1 MKNSKA
7 FEMRRRHQIAGSVF
21 FTALMVVILFI
32 GLSVNNAG
40 DGYEAD
46 KPETIEQDGFGLNY
60 IVYTTT
66 EMPDFYTVTEPET
79 TEPQEQE
86 ETQPV
91 KVYIDVPLSNELQE
105 FIENLADEYD
115 IPSEVVVAIIKRESN
130 FDRYAVGGEGE
141 MGLMQIHPCNTWQ
154 LYEELGVSD
163 LFDPEENIWGGI
175 YLLSKVFHKYDTTAM
190 ALMCYNCGETR
201 AKQLFAQGIYE
212 TSYTRDISRI
222 IDGFT
227 YREAA

>member
-1 MKNSKA
+1 MKNTKA
-7 FEMRRRHQIAGSVF
+7 LEMRRRHQFAGIVF
-21 FTALMVVILFI
+21 FTALMVVVLFI

-60 IVYTTT
+60 I
-66 EMPDFYTVTEPET
+66 
-79 TEPQEQE
+79 
-86 ETQPV
+86 
-91 KVYIDVPLSNELQE
+91 DVPLSNELQD
-105 FIENLADEYD
+105 FIGKLADEYD
-115 IPSEVVVAIIKRESN
+115 VPSEVVVAIIKCESD
-130 FDRYAVGGEGE
+130 FDRNAVGGEGE

-163 LFDPEENIWGGI
+163 LFDPQENIWSGI

-190 ALMCYNCGETR
+190 ALMCYNCGENR
-201 AKQLFAQGIYE
+201 ANQLFAQGIYE